1 MYHTLRTL
9 ALVALIGGS
18 VATLVAFYLWW
29 RSTNMSERVARS
41 VALAE
46 EGYEKLDAG
55 EVEAARERF
64 KQALEINKRLEMAKE
79 GLRACRRA
87 ER

>member
-1 MYHTLRTL
+1 MLRTW
-9 ALVALIGGS
+9 ALIALIGGS
-18 VATLVAFYLWW
+18 VATLLAFYVWW
-29 RSTNMSERVARS
+29 RSTDMSERVARS

-46 EGYEKLDAG
+46 EGYERLEAG
-55 EVEAARERF
+55 DVEEARELF

>member
-1 MYHTLRTL
+1 MYHALRTW
-9 ALVALIGGS
+9 ALIALIGGS
-18 VATLVAFYLWW
+18 VATLLAFYVWW
-29 RSTNMSERVARS
+29 RSTEMSERVGRS

-55 EVEAARERF
+55 DVEQARELF

-87 ER
+87 EQ